1 MDMSYIMNSK
11 FIILRL
17 TNELDKGVIKNLLSD
32 SLKSTFEYLPLLDIG
47 EVLVVGDAIVLPS
60 KIKLDKPKDSHQ
72 PQSGTKD
79 IGMKG
84 YDKA

>member
-17 TNELDKGVIKNLLSD
+17 TNKCDKGVIKNLLPD
-32 SLKSTFEYLPLLDIG
+32 SLKSTFEHLPLL
-47 EVLVVGDAIVLPS
+47 LPS

-72 PQSGTKD
+72 PLSGTKD

>member
-1 MDMSYIMNSK
+1 MSYIMNSK

-17 TNELDKGVIKNLLSD
+17 TNECDKGVIKNLLSD

-72 PQSGTKD
+72 PLSDTKD

>member
-1 MDMSYIMNSK
+1 MSYIMNSK

-17 TNELDKGVIKNLLSD
+17 TNECDKGVIKNLLSD
-32 SLKSTFEYLPLLDIG
+32 SLKSTFEPLPLLDIG

-72 PQSGTKD
+72 PLSGTKD

>member
-1 MDMSYIMNSK
+1 MSYIMNSK
-11 FIILRL
+11 YIILRL
-17 TNELDKGVIKNLLSD
+17 TNECDKGVIKNLLPD
-32 SLKSTFEYLPLLDIG
+32 SLKSTFEHLPLLDIG
-47 EVLVVGDAIVLPS
+47 EDLVVGDAIVLPS

>member
-1 MDMSYIMNSK
+1 M
-11 FIILRL
+11 
-17 TNELDKGVIKNLLSD
+17 
-32 SLKSTFEYLPLLDIG
+32 
-47 EVLVVGDAIVLPS
+47 VGDAIVLPS

-72 PQSGTKD
+72 PLSGTKD

>member
-1 MDMSYIMNSK
+1 MSYIMNSK

-17 TNELDKGVIKNLLSD
+17 TNEFDKGVIKNLLSD

>member
-1 MDMSYIMNSK
+1 MSYIMNSK

-17 TNELDKGVIKNLLSD
+17 TNECDKGVIKNLLSD

>member
-1 MDMSYIMNSK
+1 MSYIMNSK

-17 TNELDKGVIKNLLSD
+17 TNKCDKGVIKNLL
-32 SLKSTFEYLPLLDIG
+32 P
-47 EVLVVGDAIVLPS
+47 GDAIVLPS

-72 PQSGTKD
+72 PLSGTKD